1 MDYEN
6 PWMYKGEVFT
16 SEHINDTH
24 GFIYLI
30 KEKSTGRMYIGQKH
44 FWTKKVK
51 TVNKKKKKVKVE
63 SDWKKYYSSSNYINE
78 KVAAEGVEDFERY
91 ILMMVQSDGYLNYY
105 EMKLQVDLR
114 VLEFPEKYING
125 YIGGRISSMHIKKQF
140 EIDQD
145 LDMLNTLYE
154 NTYFGFLNENK

>member
-51 TVNKKKKKVKVE
+51 TINKKKKKVKVE

-78 KVAAEGVEDFERY
+78 KVGAEGVEDFERY